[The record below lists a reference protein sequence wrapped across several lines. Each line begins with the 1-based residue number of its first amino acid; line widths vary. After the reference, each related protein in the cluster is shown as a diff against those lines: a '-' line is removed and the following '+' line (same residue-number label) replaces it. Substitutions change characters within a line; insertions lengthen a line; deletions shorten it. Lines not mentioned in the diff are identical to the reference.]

1 MAGFR
6 QFGRIG
12 TKLFSDQVFTVL
24 ADEIEQFIQPVND
37 SAFRD
42 TGAVGNAFMVFLHSS
57 VLQRLPGN
65 RYGYAGPVLGFRILI
80 RDHRS

>member
-24 ADEIEQFIQPVND
+24 ADEIEQFIQPVNN

-42 TGAVGNAFMVFLHSS
+42 TGAVGNLVGGKAFLHAQTIVPCLLCNPSS
-57 VLQRLPGN
+57 DFYLVAESATLL
-65 RYGYAGPVLGFRILI
+65 
-80 RDHRS
+80 